1 MQFLKR
7 LLDFYIYS
15 NVHVSFAAYCLTK
28 ITLLEFGLKENIS
41 PLFVFFATLV
51 SYNFIRY
58 YSISK
63 INIAFANWIKSH
75 KIYLFLLNLFSL
87 IFLIPLT
94 FNLKLESY
102 LLLIPFALATF
113 FYVVPFT
120 SKNKNLR
127 NTTGLKLFLITIS
140 WAGVTVLFPIIN
152 NDYLFT
158 KDVWLVFFQRFI
170 FLFAITI
177 PFDIRDLNFDVP
189 EIKTLPQIIGLNK
202 SKYLGSILLLIF
214 FISEIFSP
222 SIFDNSVLITLLITI
237 LSLVL
242 LNLSTE
248 SKNKYYTSF
257 WVEAIPIFWFLI
269 IVLLT

>member
-15 NVHVSFAAYCLTK
+15 NIHVSFAAYCLTK

-41 PLFVFFATLV
+41 PLFIFFATLV

-58 YSISK
+58 YNISK
-63 INIAFANWIKSH
+63 INTAFSNWIKSH
-75 KIYLFLLNLFSL
+75 KIHLILLNLISL
-87 IFLIPLT
+87 IFLIILA
-94 FNLKLESY
+94 FKLELEAY
-102 LLLIPFALATF
+102 FLLIPFALATF

-158 KDVWLVFFQRFI
+158 KDVWLMFFQRFI

-177 PFDIRDLNFDVP
+177 PFDIRDLNFDIP
-189 EIKTLPQIIGLNK
+189 EIKTLPQIIGSKK
-202 SKYLGSILLLIF
+202 SKYFGSILLLVF
-214 FISEIFSP
+214 FLSEFFSP
-222 SIFDNSVLITLLITI
+222 SIFENSELITLLITV

-242 LNLSTE
+242 LNLYTE

-257 WVEAIPIFWFLI
+257 WVEAIPIFWFLT